1 VVPVRWEPLRGMVL
15 LQNGRKTLK
24 DLTNSAIYVLHN
36 HAVLMQLLC
45 GEVKHQELEAE
56 AAKLK
61 ELGVSK
67 EQVDAALFRVETLHN
82 IAV

>member
-1 VVPVRWEPLRGMVL
+1 MALTGYRRM
-15 LQNGRKTLK
+15 TLK
-24 DLTNSAIYVLHN
+24 NLTNACINVLHS
-36 HAVLMQLLC
+36 HAILIQEIC
-45 GEVKHQELEAE
+45 GKVSHQELKAE

-82 IAV
+82 IAA